1 MSSADPSPS
10 PSGAAAAQE
19 SPWSIPRG
27 LILLLGGAGGF
38 VVMFGLQAFR
48 GIVGPTFL
56 ALMLVVTVIPIQ
68 QWMLRKGWPKW
79 VAITTVVAGAY
90 GILLVLGLI
99 LLYAGAKFAT
109 LVASYAPSTDEVNKD
124 VANLLD
130 SLGIGQKQ
138 IDAATSSISPDNVA
152 SVVTDVLSSLSGVAG
167 SLFFVLAVII
177 FLGLDSIG
185 FTERLRYTQQT
196 RPDIAGA
203 LGAFSSGTRTYLT
216 VATIFGGIVAVVD
229 TIALYL
235 MSIPAPILWGFVAFV
250 TNYIPNIGF
259 IIGVIP
265 PAILG
270 LLVGGWELMLLVIV
284 VYSVINF
291 IIQSIIQP
299 KFIGD
304 SVNLATTVT
313 FLSMAIWTWTI
324 GPLGALLAVPLT
336 LLTKAIL
343 IDLDP
348 STRWIGTLLGSTT
361 PADTRRPD
369 DEPDGEEANDS
380 DLDDVDLLAAE
391 PDG

>member
-1 MSSADPSPS
+1 MTSPTHSAPTTEW
-10 PSGAAAAQE
+10 A
-19 SPWSIPRG
+19 IPRG

-38 VVMFGLQAFR
+38 VVMFGLRAFQ

-56 ALMLVVTVIPIQ
+56 ALMLVVTMMPIQ
-68 QWMLRKGWPKW
+68 GWMVRKGWPKW
-79 VAITTVVAGAY
+79 VAITVLVLGAY
-90 GILLVLGLI
+90 GILIVLGLI

-109 LVASYAPSTDEVNKD
+109 LVASYAPSSDQINKD
-124 VANLLD
+124 VTDMLSN
-130 SLGIGQKQ
+130 LGIGQKQ
-138 IDAATSSISPDNVA
+138 IDAAVSSLSPQNIA
-152 SVVTDVLSSLSGVAG
+152 TVVTDVLSSLSGLAG

-185 FTERLRYTQQT
+185 FIERLHHTAKT
-196 RPDIAGA
+196 RPDISGA
-203 LGAFSSGTRTYLT
+203 LTNFTQGTRTYLS
-216 VATIFGGIVAVVD
+216 VATIFGGIVAVID
-229 TIALYL
+229 TIALFI
-235 MSIPAPILWGFVAFV
+235 MGIPAPVLWGFVAFV

-259 IIGVIP
+259 VIGVIP

-270 LLVGGWELMLLVIV
+270 LLTGGWQLMVVVIV

-291 IIQSIIQP
+291 VIQSIIQP
-299 KFIGD
+299 KFVGD

-336 LLTKAIL
+336 LLTKAVL

-361 PADTRRPD
+361 PKDDDAEPPPLGEEPIEPAIVEKADT
-369 DEPDGEEANDS
+369 
-380 DLDDVDLLAAE
+380 
-391 PDG
+391 

>member
-1 MSSADPSPS
+1 MSSADATPSAS
-10 PSGAAAAQE
+10 EAAVAQE
-19 SPWSIPRG
+19 TPWSIPRG

-38 VVMFGLQAFR
+38 VVMFGLQAFQ
-48 GIVGPTFL
+48 GIVGPAFL

-68 QWMLRKGWPKW
+68 QWMLAKGWPKW

-99 LLYAGAKFAT
+99 LLYAGARFAT
-109 LVASYAPSTDEVNKD
+109 LVAGYAPSTAQVNKD

-138 IDAATSSISPDNVA
+138 IDSATSSISPDNVA
-152 SVVTDVLSSLSGVAG
+152 SVVNDVLASLSNVAG

-177 FLGLDSIG
+177 FLGLDSVG
-185 FTERLRYTQQT
+185 FIDRLRYTQKT

-203 LGAFSSGTRTYLT
+203 LSSFTSGTRTYLS

-229 TIALYL
+229 TVALWI
-235 MSIPAPILWGFVAFV
+235 MGIPAPVLWGFVAFV

-259 IIGVIP
+259 VIGVIP

-270 LLVGGWELMLLVIV
+270 LLVGGWQLMVLVIV
-284 VYSVINF
+284 VYSIVNF
-291 IIQSIIQP
+291 VIQSIIQP
-299 KFIGD
+299 KFVGD

-336 LLTKAIL
+336 LLTKAVL

-361 PADTRRPD
+361 PTDERETD
-369 DEPDGEEANDS
+369 DDLNEPGLKAAVPDG
-380 DLDDVDLLAAE
+380 
-391 PDG
+391 

>member
-1 MSSADPSPS
+1 VTTPEATTATTD
-10 PSGAAAAQE
+10 
-19 SPWSIPRG
+19 WSIPRG
-27 LILLLGGAGGF
+27 LIILLGGAGIF

-56 ALMLVVTVIPIQ
+56 ALMLVILMVPLQ
-68 QWMLRKGWPKW
+68 HWMIRKNWPRW
-79 VAITTVVAGAY
+79 LAITTMVLGAY
-90 GILLVLGLI
+90 AILITLGLI
-99 LLYAGAKFAT
+99 LLYAAAKFAT
-109 LVASYAPSTDEVNKD
+109 LVAQYAPSSDAITKD
-124 VANLLD
+124 AQSFLSN
-130 SLGIGQKQ
+130 LGIGQKQ
-138 IDAATSSISPDNVA
+138 IDAATGSISPQSVA
-152 SVVTDVLSSLSGVAG
+152 TIFTDVLSSLSSVAG

-177 FLGLDSIG
+177 FLGLDSLG
-185 FTERLRYTQQT
+185 FTDRLRYTAKS
-196 RPDIAGA
+196 RPDISAA
-203 LGAFSSGTRTYLT
+203 MANFTSGTRTYLA
-216 VATIFGGIVAVVD
+216 VSTIFGGIVAVVD
-229 TIALYL
+229 TIALYI
-235 MSIPAPILWGFVAFV
+235 MGIPAPILWGIVSFV

-259 IIGVIP
+259 VIGVIP

-270 LLVGGWELMLLVIV
+270 LLVGGWKLAILVVV

-291 IIQSIIQP
+291 LIQSIIQP
-299 KFIGD
+299 KFVGD

-361 PADTRRPD
+361 PVD
-369 DEPDGEEANDS
+369 DEPPGQESITPATVNVSEKD
-380 DLDDVDLLAAE
+380 AAADP

>member
-1 MSSADPSPS
+1 MSSPDPTSSTPEV
-10 PSGAAAAQE
+10 AFVQE
-19 SPWSIPRG
+19 TPWSIPRG

-38 VVMFGLQAFR
+38 VVMFGLQAFK

-99 LLYAGAKFAT
+99 LLYAAARFAT
-109 LVASYAPSTDEVNKD
+109 LVADYAPSTSEINKD

-138 IDAATSSISPDNVA
+138 IDAATSSVSPDNVA
-152 SVVTDVLSSLSGVAG
+152 SVVTDVLSSLSNVAG

-185 FTERLRYTQQT
+185 FVDRLRHTQKT

-203 LGAFSSGTRTYLT
+203 LSSFTSGTRTYLT
-216 VATIFGGIVAVVD
+216 VATVFGGIVAVID
-229 TIALYL
+229 SFALWI
-235 MSIPAPILWGFVAFV
+235 MGIPAPILWGFVAFV

-291 IIQSIIQP
+291 VIQSIIQP
-299 KFIGD
+299 KFVGD

-361 PADTRRPD
+361 PKEEREPD
-369 DEPDGEEANDS
+369 DEVGVDDLEDGE
-380 DLDDVDLLAAE
+380 LLAAE